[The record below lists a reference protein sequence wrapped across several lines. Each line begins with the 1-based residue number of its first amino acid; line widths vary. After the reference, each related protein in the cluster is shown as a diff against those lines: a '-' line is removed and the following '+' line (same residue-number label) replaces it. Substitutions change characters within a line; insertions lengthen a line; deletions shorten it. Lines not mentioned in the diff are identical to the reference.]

1 MIREMKISGLFME
14 SETDTPVV
22 ELTDTDNE
30 IFLHISIGFSEAA
43 AIASELERIRFMRP
57 MTHDLIKNLLTH
69 LEVIVDRVEIHD
81 LRDSTFYAWIYLN
94 VDDKEFRIDARP
106 SDALAIALRM
116 SARIYVNEKLVE
128 ESKVAVPGAEEQLK
142 DDESKKWTEILQK
155 LSPEDFGK
163 YKM

>member
-116 SARIYVNEKLVE
+116 SARIYVNQKLVK
-128 ESKVAVPGAEEQLK
+128 ESKVAVPRAEEQLK